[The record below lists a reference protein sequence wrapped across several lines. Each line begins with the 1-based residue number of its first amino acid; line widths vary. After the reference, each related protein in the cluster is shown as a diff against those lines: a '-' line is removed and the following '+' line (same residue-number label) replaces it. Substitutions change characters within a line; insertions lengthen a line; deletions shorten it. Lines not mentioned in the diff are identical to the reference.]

1 MADKK
6 TQRFTFD
13 PESDGA
19 EVPTLTSLLY
29 KKNVVKTQGSANKG
43 ALGFS
48 STVEQ
53 QEQSRIMTLEPTTT
67 IERPR
72 PSAVEAVLPVARA
85 STQTG
90 VSMPGVSVAPELV
103 RSSFKAPTQA
113 APSMGNLGGGPS
125 NGRTPRV
132 VPASSAY
139 ASGSLLPSTSP
150 EVYPV
155 EATGGHGIRMLYGK
169 TAVSGA
175 IVFEPTSSDTF
186 TAKQIV
192 AKHTKRN
199 AVWSGMQVS
208 TRDFGDLWGRLQ
220 KYGFAEFSTLGVA
233 GQGNFDRTAFRVAF
247 QLEST
252 EWVTLVRTRQPSG
265 DEAIVALITQAS
277 IQALLPS
284 FHSSTLPKTSAA

>member
-6 TQRFTFD
+6 PQRFTFD

-29 KKNVVKTQGSANKG
+29 KKNVVKTKGSANKG

-53 QEQSRIMTLEPTTT
+53 EDRSRIMTLEPTTT

-72 PSAVEAVLPVARA
+72 PSAVEEALPIARTK
-85 STQTG
+85 TQTG
-90 VSMPGVSVAPELV
+90 VSMPGVGLAPELI
-103 RSSFKAPTQA
+103 RSSFAAPTQA
-113 APSMGNLGGGPS
+113 APSMGAITGDP
-125 NGRTPRV
+125 RHHRV
-132 VPASSAY
+132 VPAATAYSA
-139 ASGSLLPSTSP
+139 GSLLPSVAP
-150 EVYPV
+150 EVYPN
-155 EATGGHGIRMLYGK
+155 EATGGHGIRMLYAK
-169 TAVSGA
+169 VAVAGA

-186 TAKQIV
+186 TVKQIV
-192 AKHTKRN
+192 AKNTKRN
-199 AVWSGMQVS
+199 SVWSGMQVS

-247 QLEST
+247 QLENT
-252 EWVTLVRTRQPSG
+252 EWVTLIRTRQPTG
-265 DEAIVALITQAS
+265 DEAIVAVITQAS
-277 IQALLPS
+277 VQALLPS